1 MFKFCLISFSIG
13 MVLGSLTVA
22 TIEHYHYKGYQ
33 KVYDTNIG
41 GIVMRNGDIYQLIKF
56 EE

>member
-22 TIEHYHYKGYQ
+22 TIEYYHYKGYQ

>member
-13 MVLGSLTVA
+13 VLIGSLTVG
-22 TIEHYHYKGYQ
+22 TIEYYHYKGYYR
-33 KVYDTNIG
+33 VYDTNIG
-41 GIVMRNGDIYQLIKF
+41 GITMRNNELFQLIKF